1 MPSKKSTKNS
11 VATEVSA
18 RPTRRSFSN
27 DYKLSILEEADRC
40 GPGELGALMR
50 REGLYS
56 SHLSTWRAQRREG
69 ALSALGRKRGPKP
82 SRTAEEIEFE
92 KLRKENEHL
101 REKLRKAEKIIE
113 IQKKVASILSLDDYD
128 ETR

>member
-1 MPSKKSTKNS
+1 MPSKKSTKNQ
-11 VATEVSA
+11 TDPEVSE

-27 DYKLSILEEADRC
+27 EYKLSILEEADRC

-56 SHLSTWRAQRREG
+56 SHLSTWRAQRREV
-69 ALSALGRKRGPKP
+69 ALTALGRKRGPTAK
-82 SRTAEEIEFE
+82 RTTEEIELE
-92 KLRKENEHL
+92 KLRKENDRL

-113 IQKKVASILSLDDYD
+113 VQKKVASILSLGDD
-128 ETR
+128 ESS

>member
-1 MPSKKSTKNS
+1 MPSKKSAKNP